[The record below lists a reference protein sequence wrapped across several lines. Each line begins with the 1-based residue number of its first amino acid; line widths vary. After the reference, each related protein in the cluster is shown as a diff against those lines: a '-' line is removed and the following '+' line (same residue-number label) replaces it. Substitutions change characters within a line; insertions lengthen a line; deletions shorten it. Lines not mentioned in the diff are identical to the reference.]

1 MTGVQTCALPILQ
14 CMVTAIFKLPSAS
27 LSSAKII
34 KILGIK
40 MILMIF
46 NTDNIVCLYWFCND
60 MLMVVPVSTLIHLC
74 NEFTIVI

>member
-1 MTGVQTCALPILQ
+1 MHGYGNFQIAER
-14 CMVTAIFKLPSAS
+14 S
-27 LSSAKII
+27 LSYAKII

-60 MLMVVPVSTLIHLC
+60 MLMVVPVSTLTSKPQMILLSSMSFQC
-74 NEFTIVI
+74 NYQVT

>member
-1 MTGVQTCALPILQ
+1 MHGYGNFQIAECN
-14 CMVTAIFKLPSAS
+14 
-27 LSSAKII
+27 LSFAKII
-34 KILGIK
+34 KIPGIK
-40 MILMIF
+40 VILMIF

>member
-1 MTGVQTCALPILQ
+1 MHGYGNFQIAEC
-14 CMVTAIFKLPSAS
+14 S

-60 MLMVVPVSTLIHLC
+60 MLMVVPVSTLTSKPQMILLSSMSFQC
-74 NEFTIVI
+74 NYQVT